1 MERSRGG
8 RRKKKIE
15 CSGCNALKKVR
26 GEKWQHMYLVLHIT
40 EIVVL
45 AVDDLSAAPAPYL
58 LSDPLS
64 LSLYLGTS
72 ASLTWLASKPIVRD
86 VEL

>member
-8 RRKKKIE
+8 RRKKKKIE

-45 AVDDLSAAPAPYL
+45 AVDDISAAPAPYL

-64 LSLYLGTS
+64 LSVSWHISFSHMAG
-72 ASLTWLASKPIVRD
+72 
-86 VEL
+86 